1 MKKIDW
7 EILWLAFKETTV
19 KALTASILVSFVVAP
34 IFMVTISGGN
44 LWWLFI
50 YLIELYLFAIWRDY
64 DTKLK
69 NKNK

>member
-7 EILWLAFKETTV
+7 KILWQAFKETTV
-19 KALTASILVSFVVAP
+19 KALMASILVSFVIAP